1 MKRLLSFWS
10 PVGVFPRQVYTV
22 PCGLSACLVCLF
34 LGASL
39 EHKKQSQRSDFCSGV
54 AFHCTYTPH
63 SMLDQFL
70 FFFWLADMNCSKCSN
85 VYLCGLSW
93 EFGSSRT
100 YSSNRHAVRKRSLC
114 IHFPAEHADSQSPPS
129 IGGID
134 EPMGQVM
141 PLNINATF
149 TDRIFVENNFF
160 DLLYGR
166 VDLQALFT
174 NSVSI
179 WCSDGHG
186 GMFGLWTRRL
196 WNLQCRYEGIIK
208 LVFAV

>member
-1 MKRLLSFWS
+1 
-10 PVGVFPRQVYTV
+10 
-22 PCGLSACLVCLF
+22 
-34 LGASL
+34 
-39 EHKKQSQRSDFCSGV
+39 
-54 AFHCTYTPH
+54 
-63 SMLDQFL
+63 
-70 FFFWLADMNCSKCSN
+70 
-85 VYLCGLSW
+85 
-93 EFGSSRT
+93 
-100 YSSNRHAVRKRSLC
+100 
-114 IHFPAEHADSQSPPS
+114 
-129 IGGID
+129 
-134 EPMGQVM
+134 MGQVM

-196 WNLQCRYEGIIK
+196 
-208 LVFAV
+208 